1 MWKHISAP
9 ESIEMDG
16 HVYHTNKILL
26 DSLPADI
33 VQELARRRMEQRKA
47 AKEAQTTH
55 KKKRK
60 PVPA

>member
-1 MWKHISAP
+1 VP
-9 ESIEMDG
+9 ESIEVDG

-33 VQELARRRMEQRKA
+33 VRVRVLARRRMEQLKA
-47 AKEAQTTH
+47 AKEAQATQ

-60 PVPA
+60 LVPA